1 MTKDEWLVHSKRFE
15 IGDEVY
21 VYYLWNW
28 GSTRAKRER
37 TREGELDRISE
48 DGITIRGTRIS
59 YKRIEGIQPLSE
71 MRAIR

>member
-1 MTKDEWLVHSKRFE
+1 MTKDEWRVSSKAFG

-21 VYYLWNW
+21 VWYLWNW

-59 YKRIEGIQPLSE
+59 YKRIEGIEYLRN
-71 MRAIR
+71 MGAIR